1 MPDYHYLIIGG
12 GLTADA
18 AARGIREV
26 DAERDI
32 GLLSE
37 EPDAPYSRPPLS
49 KGLWKGDALET
60 VWRKTADAGV
70 AVQLGKRVAK
80 IDPAARQVTDHRGAT
95 YGYRKLL
102 LATGARPRRLV
113 AGGEQVV
120 YFRTLADYRLV
131 REAAERRRRFVV
143 IGGGFIGSELAA
155 ALAGA
160 GCTVT
165 MLFSD
170 AAIGARLFPLDL
182 ARRLNDVYAER
193 GVTVASGQ
201 SVIGMVKRGRS
212 YAVRTLSGADIAA
225 DVVAAGLGVQP
236 NVELA
241 EAAGLAV
248 DNGVVV
254 DDRLR
259 TTAPDVWAAGDVAAF
274 TSPVLG
280 RRMRVE
286 HEDNAL
292 TMGRRAGRAMAGA
305 DDGPYTHLPFF
316 YSDLFDLGYEAVG
329 DLDPRLLTVADW
341 KEPFREGVVYY
352 LQAGRVRGV
361 LLWNVWGQVDAA
373 RRLIAEKGPF
383 DEAALRGRLPEA

>member
-12 GLTADA
+12 GMTADA

-26 DAERDI
+26 DAARDV
-32 GLLSE
+32 GVLTE
-37 EPDAPYSRPPLS
+37 EPDPPYARPPLS
-49 KGLWKGDALET
+49 KGLWKGEALDA
-60 VWRKTADAGV
+60 VWRKTADLGV
-70 AVQLGKRVAK
+70 TVQTGKRIVK
-80 IDPAARQVTDHRGAT
+80 LDPAAKLVTDQRGAAYR
-95 YGYRKLL
+95 YGRLL
-102 LATGARPRRLV
+102 FATGARPRRLV

-131 REAAERRRRFVV
+131 REAADRRRRFVV

-160 GCTVT
+160 GCKVT

-170 AAIGARLFPLDL
+170 GAIGARLFPLDL

-193 GVTVASGQ
+193 GVTVSSGQ

-212 YAVRTLSGADIAA
+212 FTVRTLSGADVAA
-225 DVVAAGLGVQP
+225 DVVVAGLGVQP
-236 NVELA
+236 NVEVA
-241 EAAGLAV
+241 EAAGLAI
-248 DNGVVV
+248 DNGIVV

-292 TMGRRAGRAMAGA
+292 TMGRWAGRAMAGA
-305 DDGPYTHLPFF
+305 DDGPYAHLPFF

-329 DLDPRLLTVADW
+329 DLDPRLQTVSDW
-341 KEPFREGVVYY
+341 REPFRDGVVYY
-352 LQAGRVRGV
+352 LQAGRVKGV
-361 LLWNVWGQVDAA
+361 LLWGRFGKVEEARTIVADPGPWDAG
-373 RRLIAEKGPF
+373 RV
-383 DEAALRGRLPEA
+383 RGAIQ